1 MSEYTCEYTTPDSII
16 FTHATKPQFK
26 INVGDNYN
34 FIFRRGSSP
43 PLYIKVTRIDPV
55 SDNPTKPG
63 VIYYNA
69 LASRGKFS
77 PFVAGQ
83 TEPIYENPVFSE
95 AERSIK
101 VSSILGLVNN
111 DNKNISVIGGGVSNR
126 SKRSKKTK
134 SKRGGRR
141 SRCRSIKKYRT
152 VRKSR
157 RRRYTRS

>member
-1 MSEYTCEYTTPDSII
+1 MSEYTCEYTTPDSIM
-16 FTHATKPQFK
+16 FTHSTKPQFK
-26 INVGDNYN
+26 INVGEEYY
-34 FIFRRGSSP
+34 FTFRRGS
-43 PLYIKVTRIDPV
+43 PLHIKITRIDPV

-69 LASRGKFS
+69 FASLGLVT
-77 PFVAGQ
+77 PFVDQ
-83 TEPIYENPVFSE
+83 TKPTYDKPVFSGE
-95 AERSIK
+95 ERSIK

-111 DNKNISVIGGGVSNR
+111 DTKNISVIGGGVSNR

-141 SRCRSIKKYRT
+141 SRCRSIKKYRK